1 MDLLLLI
8 IFLIL
13 FYYSVKYYKSDNQNS
28 LSLSGPTPIPI
39 LGNIHQVGKDAHL
52 TIPII
57 SKKYHGIFRMWL
69 GGTYYVVVSDYKLI
83 REMYIEKFENFK
95 DRIETFK
102 TMTGDDTG
110 GIIGCNGDSWDC
122 NKELIMKSYKKLLNK
137 DINYFILLKSKELLN
152 FFEKN
157 GIKNEDGNDDDV
169 DDGNKSIIINNT
181 RFYFQSLTLSV
192 MFKMI
197 FNENKSFQLY
207 SNSTEFKLIFKT
219 IYNLLNSLNVYNVIY
234 DFLGIFQP
242 ILLKFTKILDK
253 NSFLSKIA
261 TEKFNSRIKEIDFTR
276 DNFKANDLLD
286 SLIMTINEDENGLN
300 ERQIENIKSICIDF
314 LMAGTD
320 TTGSTIEWIVLK
332 LINNPEY
339 QELIFQELKK
349 LNKSEINANDK
360 INTPFLNSFIKETNR
375 LYPIAPLSLP
385 RKSINEMIIGDNK
398 YYIPANTNIL
408 MDVKGFSLDE
418 NNYKDPNEFKPDRF
432 LNSKVSDTLNFGIG
446 PRNCIGQTIAMNQ
459 IHIFL
464 SNLIL
469 NYRMYSINCLPLPEN
484 QILSV
489 SVRPTEYSLK
499 LIKRV

>member
-1 MDLLLLI
+1 MDSLLLI
-8 IFLIL
+8 VFLIL
-13 FYYSVKYYKSDNQNS
+13 LYYSVKFYKADNKNS
-28 LSLSGPTPIPI
+28 LSLSGPSPLPII
-39 LGNIHQVGKDAHL
+39 GNIHQVGKDAHL
-52 TIPII
+52 TIPNI

-95 DRIETFK
+95 NRIETFK
-102 TMTGDDTG
+102 TMTGDDIS
-110 GIIGCNGDSWDC
+110 GIIGCNGDSWDN
-122 NKELIMKSYKKLLNK
+122 NKELIMKSYKKILNK
-137 DINYFILLKSKELLN
+137 DMNDFILTKSKELLN
-152 FFEKN
+152 FFENN
-157 GIKNEDGNDDDV
+157 GIKNEDN
-169 DDGNKSIIINNT
+169 DGNQSIIINNS
-181 RFYFQSLTLSV
+181 RFYFQSFTLSI
-192 MFKMI
+192 MFKMV
-197 FNENKSFQLY
+197 FNENKQFQLY
-207 SNSTEFKLIFKT
+207 SNSNEFNLIFKT
-219 IYNLLNSLNVYNVIY
+219 ISNLLNSLNLYNVIY
-234 DFLGIFQP
+234 DFIGIFKP

-253 NSFLSKIA
+253 NSFLSKI
-261 TEKFNSRIKEIDFTR
+261 TNEKFNSRIKEFDFPMG
-276 DNFKANDLLD
+276 DNFKPNDLLD
-286 SLIMTINEDENGLN
+286 SLIYTINEDGNGLN
-300 ERQIENIKSICIDF
+300 EKQFENIKSICIDF

-320 TTGSTIEWIVLK
+320 TTGSTIEWIILK
-332 LINNPEY
+332 LVNNPEY

-349 LNKSEINANDK
+349 LNKSEITANDK

-432 LNSKVSDTLNFGIG
+432 LNSKVSDIINFGIG

-459 IHIFL
+459 IHVFL

-469 NYRMYSINCLPLPEN
+469 NYQMCSIDCLPLPEN

-489 SVRPTEYSLK
+489 TVRPTEYSLK